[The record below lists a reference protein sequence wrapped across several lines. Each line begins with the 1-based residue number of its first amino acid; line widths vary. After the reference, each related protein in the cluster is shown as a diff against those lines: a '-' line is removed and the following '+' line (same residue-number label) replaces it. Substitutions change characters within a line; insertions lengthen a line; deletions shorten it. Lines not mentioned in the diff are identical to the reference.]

1 MKKKFMA
8 LLLSVAAV
16 FAFAACGAD
25 PVATVNGEKI
35 SQDAYREYVNYT
47 MSMYGLSSGFNM
59 TSDMGEMLKTQ
70 AIESLVYMEEVKQAA
85 EEVGCAPSDD
95 ELTEYIY
102 SALGVTDKSGYTQ
115 AISTIKT
122 QYGLGEDMLKDIL
135 GVQLYSEKLGE
146 YLGEEQGIKV
156 SKKAAVKAYNEAPE
170 NYDNRTVSH
179 ILVTPEV
186 ADGRTAETDE
196 NGSTIYTDEEWA
208 AAEAKAKDLIAQ
220 LDDGADFAEL
230 AKENSDDTASA
241 ANGGALDGSFTRADS
256 SYVEEFTTAS
266 FALTE
271 KGQYTEEPVKSTY
284 GYHIILCT
292 GIQDKDHDYDK
303 LIKSIRKDLL
313 AEKQQEA
320 FNAYMDEYKEK
331 ADVVINY
338 GNNKTDAKK
347 TEDDAAAEDTTDT
360 TETTDNS
367 SDSTDNA
374 DNTEEAGDEAAA
386 DAENNE

>member
-16 FAFAACGAD
+16 FAFAACGTD

-35 SQDAYREYVNYT
+35 SQDAYKEYVNYT

-85 EEVGCAPSDD
+85 EELGCAPEEK

-102 SALGVTDKSGYTQ
+102 SALGVTDKSSYNQ
-115 AISTIKT
+115 AVSTIKS

-135 GVQLYSEKLGE
+135 GVQLYSEKIGE
-146 YLGEEQGIKV
+146 YLGEEQDIKV
-156 SKKAAVKAYNEAPE
+156 SKKAATKAYNEAPE

-179 ILVTPEV
+179 ILIKPEV
-186 ADGRTAETDE
+186 ADDRTAETDE
-196 NGSTIYTDEEWA
+196 SGNTVYTDEEWA

-230 AKENSDDTASA
+230 AKENSEDTASA
-241 ANGGALDGSFTRADS
+241 SNGGALDGSFTKAES
-256 SYVEEFTTAS
+256 SYVEEFTEAS

-271 KGQYTEEPVKSTY
+271 KGQYTEEPIKSTY

-292 GIQDKDHDYDK
+292 GIQDKDHDYDN

-320 FNAYMDEYKEK
+320 FNTYMDEYKEK

-338 GNNKTDAKK
+338 GSNKTDGKK
-347 TEDDAAAEDTTDT
+347 TEDDAAAEDTSN
-360 TETTDNS
+360 TEENG
-367 SDSTDNA
+367 SDAAGD
-374 DNTEEAGDEAAA
+374 TEEAGDAAAA
-386 DAENNE
+386 DEENNE